1 MGFNPST
8 QPVGERRLPSAV
20 TDFMITKKNPNSP
33 VRRDSAH
40 KSVMNHS
47 EYRFPRVVFS
57 GHTIFEVSARNQ
69 TPTNLNASAK
79 KTRMKKFELLLLAS
93 SCLPLASGV
102 ASSTTHLEIRVHA
115 LPAWN
120 QRVPRLSVTTNC
132 HGRTQFLPCWLC
144 SCGPLSQACPSRGSS
159 VQCARVRSVLF

>member
-1 MGFNPST
+1 
-8 QPVGERRLPSAV
+8 
-20 TDFMITKKNPNSP
+20 MITKERKNPNSS
-33 VRRDSAH
+33 VRRDSAL
-40 KSVMNHS
+40 KSVLNHS

-57 GHTIFEVSARNQ
+57 GHTIFEVSTRNQ
-69 TPTNLNASAK
+69 TPTSLNANAM
-79 KTRMKKFELLLLAS
+79 KTRMKKVVLSLPAS

-102 ASSTTHLEIRVHA
+102 ALSTTHLEIRVHA

>member
-1 MGFNPST
+1 
-8 QPVGERRLPSAV
+8 
-20 TDFMITKKNPNSP
+20 MITREKNPNSS
-33 VRRDSAH
+33 VRRDSDY
-40 KSVMNHS
+40 KSVLNHP

-57 GHTIFEVSARNQ
+57 GHTIFEVSTRNR
-69 TPTNLNASAK
+69 TPTNLNASAM

-115 LPAWN
+115 LLALN
-120 QRVPRLSVTTNC
+120 QRLPRLSVTTNC
-132 HGRTQFLPCWLC
+132 HGRTQFLPCWLY

-159 VQCARVRSVLF
+159 VHCARVQFVLF